1 MPKSTKVERGVTD
14 ITNNFQ
20 YNNAGSS
27 NSQSDDRTQL
37 VTDDDKTRSDS
48 TKFRQSTNKN
58 TTPDFQKTYQLTP
71 DKPLELRIKISPED
85 ISKVKVQ
92 VINYANRSEL
102 RQKWIPISEKIMPD
116 GTVIGSSGE
125 VLWSPQKERKLA
137 DENRLDRGNR
147 KRMRKLSDT
156 SSSGSST
163 KSTEEEE
170 EQGQREK
177 KKVRKWTDASST
189 GGSSAESAEEKE
201 EVGPG
206 NKRKRKWS
214 DSSSSSGSSAKST
227 EEAEASGGS
236 SSEDGSSTTTRYGNS
251 EDGTCVSPSISEDST
266 DSI

>member
-92 VINYANRSEL
+92 V
-102 RQKWIPISEKIMPD
+102 
-116 GTVIGSSGE
+116 
-125 VLWSPQKERKLA
+125 
-137 DENRLDRGNR
+137 
-147 KRMRKLSDT
+147 
-156 SSSGSST
+156 
-163 KSTEEEE
+163 
-170 EQGQREK
+170 K
-177 KKVRKWTDASST
+177 KKK
-189 GGSSAESAEEKE
+189 K
-201 EVGPG
+201 
-206 NKRKRKWS
+206 N
-214 DSSSSSGSSAKST
+214 T
-227 EEAEASGGS
+227 EFPNE
-236 SSEDGSSTTTRYGNS
+236 YK
-251 EDGTCVSPSISEDST
+251 
-266 DSI
+266 